1 MNNNDSF
8 RAIWFIMLFLLAIA
22 IFSNLSSLILL
33 MLLGGA
39 AFWIFRNI
47 DLSNIR
53 GNLDLFNNGNLFRN
67 SRDGLLEEYE
77 DEDPFLDDDE
87 PDERTVQREPVY
99 RHALTAVENAGL
111 NPDNVQVLAVDLGVL
126 VHRKNA
132 SPTVYR
138 TWTVPEDVVA
148 IQPFVNLRLPTEAN
162 GRVKF
167 EMVDVSGKVVFSNE
181 GDYKLQKGRNF
192 ISPPARM
199 PLRDLTTMDG
209 QWSLRISADNVLLAI
224 HRFEFAEANTARIRQ
239 HLGEDGELNTD
250 TRLVMDENPLPK
262 MSLDDLLAF
271 QDDEEKARRK

>member
-1 MNNNDSF
+1 VNNNDSF

-22 IFSNLSSLILL
+22 IFSNLSNLL
-33 MLLGGA
+33 LLALLGAA
-39 AFWIFRNI
+39 AFWIFRNV

-53 GNLDLFNNGNLFRN
+53 NNLDMFNNGNLFRN

-111 NPDNVQVLAVDLGVL
+111 NPDSVQVLAVDLGVL

-132 SPTVYR
+132 APTVYR

-167 EMVDVSGKVVFSNE
+167 EVVDASGKVMFANE
-181 GDYKLQKGRNF
+181 ADYKLQKGRNF
-192 ISPPARM
+192 ISPAARM
-199 PLRDLTTMDG
+199 PLRDLEQMDG
-209 QWSLRISADNVLLAI
+209 QWSLRISADNVLLAV
-224 HRFEFAEANTARIRQ
+224 HRFEFAEATTARIRQ
-239 HLGEDGELNTD
+239 HLAEDGELSTD

-271 QDDEEKARRK
+271 QDEEEKARRK